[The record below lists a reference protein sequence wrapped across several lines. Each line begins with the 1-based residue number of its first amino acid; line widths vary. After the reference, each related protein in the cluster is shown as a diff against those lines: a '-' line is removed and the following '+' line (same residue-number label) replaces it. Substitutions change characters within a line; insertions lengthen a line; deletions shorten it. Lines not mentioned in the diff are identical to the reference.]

1 MSGTPTVS
9 IIVPV
14 YNGKAVIAA
23 CLHSLLTLDFPVE
36 RRELIVVD
44 NASSDG
50 TAEVFAE
57 FGSAIRVLFEPKR
70 GPAAA
75 RNTGIRQAH
84 GGWIALTDADCVVD
98 PAWLGQLIA
107 PLEDPG
113 VGIVGGR
120 ILALRPCNRV
130 QRFGEKVHDHQRAI
144 EDVQLR
150 DHHELGVA
158 PHRAGRLGRFNEV
171 LLRGSDSECAAR
183 VAAAGYRLVYQREAV
198 IYHRNEATLRGL
210 FADARD
216 HGRGAAMT
224 NAAAGQ
230 RSVVALLRPRTTLRA
245 LGGNTLRSLTGPERF
260 EALSTMVFELGKA
273 TGKLNEYRQTQARAP
288 AVLTPSTWALRF
300 LERSRILPS

>member
-1 MSGTPTVS
+1 VSGAQTVS

-14 YNGKAVIAA
+14 YNGEAVIAA
-23 CLHSLLTLDFPVE
+23 CLRSLLALDFPVE

-50 TAEVFAE
+50 TAEVLAE

-75 RNTGIRQAH
+75 RNTGIRQAQ
-84 GGWIALTDADCVVD
+84 GAWIALIDADCVAD
-98 PAWLGQLIA
+98 PAWLGKVIA
-107 PLEDPG
+107 PLEDPA
-113 VGIVGGR
+113 VGIVGGQ

-130 QRFGEKVHDHQRAI
+130 ERFGEKVHNHQRAI
-144 EDVQLR
+144 EWCNPPYAITMNWASPRTVL
-150 DHHELGVA
+150 EGV
-158 PHRAGRLGRFNEV
+158 GLFNEV
-171 LLRGSDSECAAR
+171 LLRGSDSECAGR

-216 HGRGAAMT
+216 HDRGAAMT

-230 RSVVALLRPRTTLRA
+230 RSVVALLHPRSTLRS
-245 LGGNTLRSLTGPERF
+245 LGGNALRSLTGPERF
-260 EALSTMVFELGKA
+260 EALCTMVFELGKT
-273 TGKLNEYRQTQARAP
+273 TGKLTEYAR
-288 AVLTPSTWALRF
+288 LRRARR
-300 LERSRILPS
+300 RS

>member
-1 MSGTPTVS
+1 M
-9 IIVPV
+9 
-14 YNGKAVIAA
+14 
-23 CLHSLLTLDFPVE
+23 
-36 RRELIVVD
+36 VD

-144 EDVQLR
+144 EEYNYAITMNWASPRTVL
-150 DHHELGVA
+150 EGV
-158 PHRAGRLGRFNEV
+158 GRFNEV

-260 EALSTMVFELGKA
+260 EALCTMVFELGKA

-300 LERSRILPS
+300 LERSRNLAVVNSRCATSRPAAPRRSARARSPSSESSRSASSSGQPGGTR

>member
-75 RNTGIRQAH
+75 RNTGIRQAQ

-144 EDVQLR
+144 EEYNYAITMNWASPRTVL
-150 DHHELGVA
+150 EGV
-158 PHRAGRLGRFNEV
+158 GRFNEV

-230 RSVVALLRPRTTLRA
+230 RSVVALLRPEPRCA
-245 LGGNTLRSLTGPERF
+245 RSE
-260 EALSTMVFELGKA
+260 V
-273 TGKLNEYRQTQARAP
+273 
-288 AVLTPSTWALRF
+288 TPCD
-300 LERSRILPS
+300 P